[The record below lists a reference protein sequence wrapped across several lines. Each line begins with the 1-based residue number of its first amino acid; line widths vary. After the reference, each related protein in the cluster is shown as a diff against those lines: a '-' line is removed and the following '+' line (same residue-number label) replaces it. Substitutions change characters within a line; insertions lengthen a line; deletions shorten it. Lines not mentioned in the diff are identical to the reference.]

1 MLNANRRSERGG
13 ISGWGLP
20 AAVGVLGAISLYA
33 LVSLYQER
41 NRSQELAAQNL
52 ALNNSLRKLQG
63 EIQSASDKPSPLAA
77 QPAPPLAAEAPVVPP
92 PPPVKAAHRT
102 VTRPKTRSVAAHTPA
117 RKTADEARLQ
127 QLESNLANQQEEI
140 ADARQQVDRN
150 RQEIEGKLSS
160 AHEELSGSIA
170 KNHDELVA
178 LEKRGQ
184 RNYYEFDL
192 SKSKQ
197 FQHIGPLSV
206 SVRGVNVK
214 HKYYDL
220 AVIVDDQQLEKKRV
234 NLYEP
239 LMFTV
244 ADRPQPIELVV
255 NELKNNEIKGYV
267 SDSRYKKSELNVTSA
282 SPAQDNSKG
291 LQRR

>member
-13 ISGWGLP
+13 ILGWGLP

-77 QPAPPLAAEAPVVPP
+77 QPALPLAAEAPVAPA

-102 VTRPKTRSVAAHTPA
+102 VTRPKARSVAARTPA
-117 RKTADEARLQ
+117 RKTADQARLQ

-150 RQEIEGKLSS
+150 RQEIEAKLSS

-267 SDSRYKKSELNVTSA
+267 SDSKYKKSELNVTSA